1 MMARGYGYAD
11 GASPEV
17 DEARRPYLHRA
28 TLMLHAQSK
37 NAMVREIIAAREDL
51 PLGLMVTLAHD
62 SSDDVRAAIA
72 GNPSATPVILEH
84 LAADRSTA
92 VLIALIENPCLTSDL
107 LEAMLFHKR
116 PDVRRAA
123 ADRLDSRGLELV
135 PDLEDSAVPELR
147 DVAVGSG
154 LVGADLAPRP
164 LPALVAA
171 GPPAVARPTR
181 TAPVRGFR
189 IPFN

>member
-1 MMARGYGYAD
+1 
-11 GASPEV
+11 
-17 DEARRPYLHRA
+17 
-28 TLMLHAQSK
+28 MLHAQSK

-62 SSDDVRAAIA
+62 GSEDVRAAIA
-72 GNPSATPVILEH
+72 GNPSATSVILEH

-92 VLIALIENPCLTSDL
+92 VLVALIENPCLNSEL

-135 PDLEDSAVPELR
+135 PALEDASIPELR
-147 DVAVGSG
+147 DVAVGSSF
-154 LVGADLAPRP
+154 VGATFAPHP

-171 GPPAVARPTR
+171 PQPAATRPTR

-189 IPFN
+189 IPSN